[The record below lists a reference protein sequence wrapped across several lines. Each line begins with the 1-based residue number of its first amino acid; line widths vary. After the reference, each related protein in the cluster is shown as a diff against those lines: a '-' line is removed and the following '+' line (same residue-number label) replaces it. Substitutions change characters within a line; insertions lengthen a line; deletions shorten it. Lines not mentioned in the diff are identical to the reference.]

1 MKISIITVC
10 YNSEK
15 TIRDTIESVLSQTY
29 GDYEYLI
36 IDGKSSDSTLD
47 IINSFRDKRIK
58 LISENDK
65 GLYDAMN
72 KGIMMSTGDVIG
84 IVNSDDV
91 LYDENV
97 FQKIADNYHDGT
109 EILYGNIKYYNED
122 FSKVVRDYISGIG
135 KDPSWCPAHPSMY
148 VRREVFERIGMYDLQ
163 YKINAD
169 YDFMVRCNIN
179 KVKYQYLNI
188 YFVKMRYGGVS
199 NGFEGYRKN
208 FIECYKVLKNNN
220 VSFPLLRTIK
230 RSIHTIIQ
238 IIKH

>member
-15 TIRDTIESVLSQTY
+15 TIRDTVESVLSQTY
-29 GDYEYLI
+29 PDYEYLI
-36 IDGKSSDSTLD
+36 IDGKSSDSTLE
-47 IINSFRDKRIK
+47 IINEYKDERIK
-58 LISENDK
+58 LVSEKDK
-65 GLYDAMN
+65 GLDDAMN
-72 KGIMMSTGDVIG
+72 KGIRMSTGDIVG
-84 IVNSDDV
+84 IINSDDV
-91 LYDENV
+91 LYDENI
-97 FQKIADNYHDGT
+97 FQAIVDNYKDDT

-122 FSKVVRDYISGIG
+122 FSKVIRDYISGIG

-148 VRREVFERIGMYDLQ
+148 VRREVFDRIGMYDLQ
-163 YKINAD
+163 YRINAD

-220 VSFPLLRTIK
+220 VSFPLLRTLK

>member
-1 MKISIITVC
+1 MKITIITVC

-29 GDYEYLI
+29 PDYEYLI
-36 IDGKSSDSTLD
+36 IDGKSSDSTLS
-47 IINSFRDKRIK
+47 IINEYKDERIK
-58 LISENDK
+58 LVSEKDK

-72 KGIMMSTGDVIG
+72 KGIGLSTGDIIG

-97 FQKIADNYHDGT
+97 FQNIIDNYHDDT
-109 EILYGNIKYYNED
+109 EIMYGNIKYYNED
-122 FSKVVRDYISGIG
+122 FGKVVRDYISGTSNG
-135 KDPSWCPAHPSMY
+135 LEWCPAHPSMY
-148 VRREVFERIGMYDLQ
+148 VRREVFDRIGKYDLQ

-179 KVKYQYLNI
+179 KVRYQYLNI

-220 VSFPLLRTIK
+220 VSFPLLRTLK
-230 RSIHTIIQ
+230 RSVHTIIQ

>member
-29 GDYEYLI
+29 PDYEYLI
-36 IDGKSSDSTLD
+36 IDGKSSDSTLT
-47 IINSFRDKRIK
+47 IINEYKDERIK
-58 LISENDK
+58 LISEKDK

-72 KGIMMSTGDVIG
+72 KGVELSTGDIIG

-91 LYDENV
+91 LYDDNV
-97 FQKIADNYHDGT
+97 FQNIIDNYHDET
-109 EILYGNIKYYNED
+109 EIMYGNIKYYNED
-122 FSKVVRDYISGIG
+122 FSKVVRDYISGTSNG
-135 KDPSWCPAHPSMY
+135 LEWCPAHPSMY
-148 VRREVFERIGMYDLQ
+148 VRRDVFDRIGMYDLQ

-220 VSFPLLRTIK
+220 VSFPLLRTLK
-230 RSIHTIIQ
+230 RSVHTIIQ

>member
-1 MKISIITVC
+1 MKITIITVC

-29 GDYEYLI
+29 PDYEYLI
-36 IDGKSSDSTLD
+36 IDGKSSDSTLS
-47 IINSFRDKRIK
+47 IINEYKDERIK
-58 LISENDK
+58 LVSEKDK

-72 KGIMMSTGDVIG
+72 KGIGLSTGDIIG

-97 FQKIADNYHDGT
+97 FQNIIDNYHDDT
-109 EILYGNIKYYNED
+109 EIMYGNIKYYNED
-122 FSKVVRDYISGIG
+122 FSKVVRDYISGTSNG
-135 KDPSWCPAHPSMY
+135 LEWCPAHPSMY
-148 VRREVFERIGMYDLQ
+148 VRREVFDRIGKYDLQ

-179 KVKYQYLNI
+179 KVRYQYLNI

-220 VSFPLLRTIK
+220 VSFPLLRTLK
-230 RSIHTIIQ
+230 RSVHTIIQ

>member
-15 TIRDTIESVLSQTY
+15 TIRDTIESVLCQTY
-29 GDYEYLI
+29 PDFEYLI

-47 IINSFRDKRIK
+47 IINSFNDDRIK
-58 LISENDK
+58 LISEKDK

-72 KGIMMSTGDVIG
+72 KGIELSTGDIIG

-97 FQKIADNYHDGT
+97 FQNIVDNYRDDT
-109 EILYGNIKYYNED
+109 EIMYGNIKYYNDD
-122 FSKVVRDYISGIG
+122 FSKVVRDYISGTSNSL
-135 KDPSWCPAHPSMY
+135 DWCPAHPSMY
-148 VRREVFERIGMYDLQ
+148 VRREVFDRIGMYDLQ
-163 YKINAD
+163 YRINAD

-179 KVKYQYLNI
+179 KIRYQYLNI

-220 VSFPLLRTIK
+220 VIFPLLRTLK
-230 RSIHTIIQ
+230 RSVHTIIQ